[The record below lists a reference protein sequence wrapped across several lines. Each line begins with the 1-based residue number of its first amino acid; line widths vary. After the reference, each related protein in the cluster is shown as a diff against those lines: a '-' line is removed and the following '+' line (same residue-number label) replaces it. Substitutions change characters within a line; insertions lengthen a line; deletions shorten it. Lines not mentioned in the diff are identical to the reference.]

1 MVRIGPMASLRPI
14 LHRRTLLVQMG
25 ALALASPLVTALA
38 QSGSSLALTTKTDR
52 LTLRGPADPAT
63 DVWAFRETSLRLQRG
78 RNNDIEVR
86 SELPAAVLLDWRGVD
101 GAPALETLLAN
112 PALAAGSVTRLRW
125 TTRHAGT
132 FLCEQSP
139 FGAETSRPAARPLP
153 IVVAEGEPPVVDRE
167 EILLI
172 EEWHLRPDGRAV
184 SAGANLE
191 KTSSIYTVNGKSSL
205 SIEAAKFERL
215 RLRIINGSPRTV
227 IAIKLGGV
235 DVRVMALDSQPAE
248 PFLARNGA
256 VVLPPGGRVDTFV
269 DATKTSSILLHNGKE
284 AQIIGE
290 LALAEDPP
298 SRPSPLPPAAKLP
311 SNGLPAQLD
320 LKAAQRFDLMLQ
332 GTGWVAPAS
341 FSPTASPAFHVK
353 RGHVGVLTLTN
364 RSGIATVFRLH
375 GHHFRLL
382 DRLDDGW
389 KPYWLDTLAFEPG
402 QTQRIAFLAEY
413 VGRYLLESTATDW
426 AAPKLVRWYEV
437 E

>member
-1 MVRIGPMASLRPI
+1 
-14 LHRRTLLVQMG
+14 
-25 ALALASPLVTALA
+25 
-38 QSGSSLALTTKTDR
+38 
-52 LTLRGPADPAT
+52 
-63 DVWAFRETSLRLQRG
+63 
-78 RNNDIEVR
+78 
-86 SELPAAVLLDWRGVD
+86 
-101 GAPALETLLAN
+101 
-112 PALAAGSVTRLRW
+112 
-125 TTRHAGT
+125 
-132 FLCEQSP
+132 
-139 FGAETSRPAARPLP
+139 
-153 IVVAEGEPPVVDRE
+153 
-167 EILLI
+167 
-172 EEWHLRPDGRAV
+172 
-184 SAGANLE
+184 
-191 KTSSIYTVNGKSSL
+191 
-205 SIEAAKFERL
+205 
-215 RLRIINGSPRTV
+215 V

-269 DATKTSSILLHNGKE
+269 DATKASSILLHNGKE
-284 AQIIGE
+284 AQKIGE

-341 FSPTASPAFHVK
+341 FRSTASPAFHVK
-353 RGHVGVLTLTN
+353 RGHVVVLTLTN
-364 RSGIATVFRLH
+364 RAVIATVFRLH